1 MHVDDDLNLGAVI
14 LSPWLRQPCWLR
26 HTRHPPR
33 SPGGLHS
40 HVSWHS
46 QKVMLVQNT
55 VMVSK
60 RLPQLL
66 PGHLQVK
73 PGQKMPGYTAQYT
86 EGQRNHPL
94 HEAALVGPGIF
105 SLQMSASVLITLEA
119 QTSALDTVL

>member
-1 MHVDDDLNLGAVI
+1 
-14 LSPWLRQPCWLR
+14 
-26 HTRHPPR
+26 
-33 SPGGLHS
+33 
-40 HVSWHS
+40 
-46 QKVMLVQNT
+46 MLVQNT